1 MKKTFLSCVSIFL
14 VVSPVILI
22 FLWHFYNLGWPND
35 DAAQYM
41 KTAYEQYLTFQ
52 NGSLSDG
59 LKALYQI
66 RGWRPILFPVLATP
80 SLLLFKGNILA
91 ATGTTLVICV
101 LVCQIYIYAI
111 ARRYLDSFR
120 ASLAA
125 AFVGSSPAIMLSGRV
140 FFSEIAWLAFFAGFV
155 FHLLES
161 EDFRKPLQATVAGI
175 FLGLAALVRPAETT
189 AIVIVPLIGM
199 IAIALS
205 KKVFSFYNAVLVT
218 GFVILSTSLLAASA
232 FKEEIDFRLV
242 LALGAVIIIS
252 QLLLIKASKEKEP
265 GVTGFNF
272 FAVSFMEINLFW
284 WADSM
289 PRLYSWIYSTSFGA
303 IARITDVSI
312 GRDGI
317 FSVLKHIFSTYL
329 IPNGVLVAGICL
341 ALLKPDQRRDSVSI
355 KRLNTLT
362 MITIG
367 LLLPM
372 FLLFIFTG
380 TSDVRRVF
388 IGMGF
393 LLLLL
398 AILSLQNGPL
408 KKAREIAIALMVAM
422 QLAVFFLS
430 SYADLLPLKNPAL
443 KHTFSLLMPQ
453 KSDQNEA
460 VISRLL
466 DLGVPKNSSVA
477 VYTTALFNAPER
489 IYEQDAL
496 NLAALTTGSN
506 LRIIYFWDIG
516 DYDAVIN
523 RLREIDVPFLLIDV
537 YKDDENKNSY
547 QPSVQ
552 FSTALLDKMK
562 EPYLNPPGLQ
572 RVAAFTIKGRE
583 QVLFK
588 VLPD

>member
-1 MKKTFLSCVSIFL
+1 MKKSFLSYVSIFL
-14 VVSPVILI
+14 VISPVILT
-22 FLWHFYNLGWPND
+22 FLWHFYNQGWPND
-35 DAAQYM
+35 DAAQYIQ
-41 KTAYEQYLTFQ
+41 TAYEQYLAFQ
-52 NGSLSDG
+52 NCSWFDG
-59 LKALYQI
+59 LKALYQV
-66 RGWRPILFPVLATP
+66 RGWRPTLFPVLATP
-80 SLLLFKGNILA
+80 FLLLFNGNVLA
-91 ATGTTLVICV
+91 ATGTTLIICV

-111 ARRYLDSFR
+111 ARRYLDSLR

-140 FFSEIAWLAFFAGFV
+140 FFSEIAWLAFFTGFV

-161 EDFRKPLQATVAGI
+161 EDFRKPLQATLAGI

-189 AIVIVPLIGM
+189 AIVILPLTGM

-205 KKVFSFYNAVLVT
+205 KKVFSPHNFILVA
-218 GFVILSTSLLAASA
+218 GFVILSAALLAASA
-232 FKEEIDFRLV
+232 FKEEIDFRMV

-252 QLLLIKASKEKEP
+252 QLLLVKAGKEKEP
-265 GVTGFNF
+265 GLFGFNF
-272 FAVSFMEINLFW
+272 FTVSFMEINLFW
-284 WADSM
+284 WADNM

-317 FSVLKHIFSTYL
+317 FSVLKHIFSMYL

-341 ALLKPDQRRDSVSI
+341 ALLKPGQRRESVSI
-355 KRLNTLT
+355 KHLNTLT

-372 FLLFIFTG
+372 FLLYIFTG

-398 AILSLQNGPL
+398 AILSLQNGSMR
-408 KKAREIAIALMVAM
+408 KARDIAIAFMVAM

-430 SYADLLPLKNPAL
+430 LYADLLPLKNL
-443 KHTFSLLMPQ
+443 TMKHTFSLLMPQ
-453 KSDQNEA
+453 KSDQNKT
-460 VISRLL
+460 VILRLL

-489 IYEQDAL
+489 IYEPDAL

-537 YKDDENKNSY
+537 YKDYENENSY

>member
-205 KKVFSFYNAVLVT
+205 KKVFSFYNAALVT

-537 YKDDENKNSY
+537 YKDYENKNSY

-552 FSTALLDKMK
+552 FSTALLDKIK

>member
-1 MKKTFLSCVSIFL
+1 
-14 VVSPVILI
+14 
-22 FLWHFYNLGWPND
+22 
-35 DAAQYM
+35 
-41 KTAYEQYLTFQ
+41 
-52 NGSLSDG
+52 
-59 LKALYQI
+59 
-66 RGWRPILFPVLATP
+66 
-80 SLLLFKGNILA
+80 
-91 ATGTTLVICV
+91 
-101 LVCQIYIYAI
+101 
-111 ARRYLDSFR
+111 RRYLDSFR

-205 KKVFSFYNAVLVT
+205 KKVFSFYNAALVT

-408 KKAREIAIALMVAM
+408 KKAREIAIAFMVAM

-537 YKDDENKNSY
+537 YKDYENKNSY

>member
-205 KKVFSFYNAVLVT
+205 KKVFSFYNAALVT

-289 PRLYSWIYSTSFGA
+289 PRLYSWIYNTSFGA

-537 YKDDENKNSY
+537 YKDYENKNSY